1 MMFQFA
7 QSIKFNK
14 RIKIIISLIDILN
27 KNVLV
32 NISLKGLEN
41 KGGEEQEQILV
52 SDVREL
58 E

>member
-1 MMFQFA
+1 
-7 QSIKFNK
+7 
-14 RIKIIISLIDILN
+14 LN

-32 NISLKGLEN
+32 DISLKGLEN
-41 KGGEEQEQILV
+41 KGGEEQEQILM